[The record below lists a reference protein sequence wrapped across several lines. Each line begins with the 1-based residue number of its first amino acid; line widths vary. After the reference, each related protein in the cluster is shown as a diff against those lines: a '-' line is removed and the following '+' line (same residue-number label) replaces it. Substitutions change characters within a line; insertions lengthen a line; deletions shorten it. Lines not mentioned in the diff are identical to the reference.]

1 MGEYKSKHEIFKQCS
16 GNQMRDTFVSVD
28 QGAAPETCVHSR
40 RADGESIMEKAVM
53 PDAVIF
59 FALDLSGQKQRCSF
73 TEI

>member
-1 MGEYKSKHEIFKQCS
+1 MREYKSSHEFFKQCS
-16 GNQMRDTFVSVD
+16 GNQMRDTFAAEER
-28 QGAAPETCVHSR
+28 GAAPETCVHSR